1 VEWISALEN
10 IQNGG
15 NMNEQNQPQ
24 TVNDDTVV
32 TLEYTLTV
40 EGEVIDTSKGSDP
53 IQFIQGQQQIIPG
66 LERQLYGMSVGETKE
81 VIVQA
86 SEAYGE
92 VDPENYAMIPRDQ
105 FPPEIPVQPGIQL
118 ELTDEKG
125 ERVGA
130 RIAEIEGDNV
140 RLDFN
145 HPLAGKDLHFDVEV
159 IDLRQATDEEIE
171 HGHVHDEDGEHDY
184 EDEE

>member
-1 VEWISALEN
+1 
-10 IQNGG
+10 
-15 NMNEQNQPQ
+15 
-24 TVNDDTVV
+24 VNDQNKPETVDNDTVV

-40 EGEVIDTSKGSDP
+40 EGEVIDTSKGSEP

-66 LERQLYGMSVGETKE
+66 LEKQLYGMSVGDTKE
-81 VIVQA
+81 VVVSA
-86 SEAYGE
+86 EDAYGE
-92 VDPENYAMIPRDQ
+92 LDPENYAMIPRDQ

-130 RIAEIEGDNV
+130 RISEVEGDNV

-145 HPLAGKDLHFDVEV
+145 HPLAGKALHFDVEV
-159 IDLRQATDEEIE
+159 VDVRQATEEEIE
-171 HGHVHDEDGEHDY
+171 HGHVHELGDDHHH
-184 EDEE
+184 